1 MLELKGIN
9 TYYDNSHIL
18 HDVSLTIPEGR
29 AVALLG
35 RNGVG
40 KTTTLRSIMG
50 LTPPRDGQI
59 LYDGKEIQKLN
70 AYQVA
75 QLGIGYVPQGR
86 RLFKSL
92 TTKEHLEV
100 FEKKGEWTVE
110 RTLDYFPRLKERL
123 TSKGN
128 ELSGG
133 EQQMLAIGR
142 ALMTN
147 PKLLVM
153 DEPTE
158 GLAPFV
164 VREVGNLVESLKQ
177 EGLTILLTEQ
187 KMYFALDIVD
197 EVYVMSKGEIV
208 FHGLPDELLG
218 NEYVKSTYLGV

>member
-18 HDVSLTIPEGR
+18 HDVSFTIPEGR

-59 LYDGKEIQKLN
+59 LYDGKEIQKLS

-164 VREVGNLVESLKQ
+164 VREVGKLVESLKQ

>member
-59 LYDGKEIQKLN
+59 LYDGKEIQKLS

-123 TSKGN
+123 TRKGN
-128 ELSGG
+128 ELSRG

>member
-59 LYDGKEIQKLN
+59 LYDGKEIQKLS

>member
-18 HDVSLTIPEGR
+18 HDVSFTIPEGR

-164 VREVGNLVESLKQ
+164 VREVGNLVQSLKQ

>member
-164 VREVGNLVESLKQ
+164 VREVGNLVQSLKQ